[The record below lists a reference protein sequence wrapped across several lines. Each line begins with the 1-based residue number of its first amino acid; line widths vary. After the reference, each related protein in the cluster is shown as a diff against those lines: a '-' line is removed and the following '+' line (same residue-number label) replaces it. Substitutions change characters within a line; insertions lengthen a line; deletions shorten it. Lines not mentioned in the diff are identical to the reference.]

1 VYASESLK
9 LEKTMSTQTT
19 NVRQMRA
26 RLREFIDRAL
36 SGTDVL
42 IERNGEPVAV
52 LISADDYQQIQEE
65 LETMRARRQI
75 NLDKDALMDDEEL
88 LKALYA
94 PFSEEEQALAEMGLE
109 HYSDLLKSE
118 EGSEV

>member
-1 VYASESLK
+1 
-9 LEKTMSTQTT
+9 MSTQTT